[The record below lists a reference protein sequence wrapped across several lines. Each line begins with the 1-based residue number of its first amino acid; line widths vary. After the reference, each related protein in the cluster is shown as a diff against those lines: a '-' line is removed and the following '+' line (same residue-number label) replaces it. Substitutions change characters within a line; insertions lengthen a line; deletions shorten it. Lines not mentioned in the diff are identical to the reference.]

1 MSQSWSGESLLGGL
15 VGKRALWGK
24 LWHLLWIRVGEICVF
39 GGFGVADF
47 SGSVSASATV
57 GKAMAYVAALGQ
69 KAAFCWVSHRRKA
82 GWQASVGRGRGS

>member
-47 SGSVSASATV
+47 SGSGV
-57 GKAMAYVAALGQ
+57 L
-69 KAAFCWVSHRRKA
+69 RLL
-82 GWQASVGRGRGS
+82 